1 MIKIKNDLDTD
12 VKVDIDNGDAIDDIK
27 DEDDNENDA
36 INNDMDTDG
45 NVDVDIDNSDA
56 IDDIKDEDDNQNDA
70 INNDIDTDGNI
81 EVHIDTDNGIANN
94 DEAQSFINK
103 KNVF

>member
-1 MIKIKNDLDTD
+1 MLISFKMLK
-12 VKVDIDNGDAIDDIK
+12 
-27 DEDDNENDA
+27 EA
-36 INNDMDTDG
+36 INSDMDTDG
-45 NVDVDIDNSDA
+45 NVEIDIDNSDT

-70 INNDIDTDGNI
+70 INNDMDTDGNV
-81 EVHIDTDNGIANN
+81 EVHIDTDNGDAIN

>member
-1 MIKIKNDLDTD
+1 M
-12 VKVDIDNGDAIDDIK
+12 KVASENCIVYGALGERIFNCKVFYRPTFGGCRC
-27 DEDDNENDA
+27 ENDA

-45 NVDVDIDNSDA
+45 NV
-56 IDDIKDEDDNQNDA
+56 
-70 INNDIDTDGNI
+70 
-81 EVHIDTDNGIANN
+81 EVHIDTDNGDAIN